1 METKDEYRE
10 KNMNVEIVFSDVD
23 GTLLNNEHKM
33 LEGTMYQYA
42 NYRKKIFL
50 L

>member
-1 METKDEYRE
+1 METHDEYWE
-10 KNMNVEIVFSDVD
+10 KNMNIEIVFSDVD
-23 GTLLNNEHKM
+23 GTLLNKVQCM
-33 LEGTMYQYA
+33 QYA